1 MTSLLSLDVHVHPI
15 DPVRGSRVART
26 LALSTVAGRTLI
38 VLAAPPS
45 KDQPVPPIVDAYD
58 LGDCTRADIV
68 APTPIAPTLLDLG
81 FATGRQLLLDCHSVN
96 AQMDLLEALRPF
108 VSERNAPDGP
118 VWRQLLAATTTN
130 AAALPPVTH
139 LPSVADVQAHV
150 RGMKRMY
157 DLLQAIPS
165 APALYETLL
174 DLEAAYVAEHV
185 SLRTAPAPDNFCHTV
200 YQLHP
205 LAFALGTNAPRP
217 TKKSLKMIAGV
228 CPYCHAE
235 LPRCTKDSMYLQQC
249 DIRCASCHELFG
261 PETYYK
267 TAHGT
272 TAFNVPLR
280 KTLSACP
287 HKTCRHPIAAD
298 AQFRLHILG
307 DVISCAKCKS
317 DLAYETFQIA
327 VFIQEHPTFEL
338 LTNKKRAHV
347 TLRIAAPGIPTDGT
361 WATFIS
367 EVQARIADVAD
378 TACKDGVY
386 FFRQLI
392 HRALVLVQVNA
403 VGAFS
408 IDLVQAMYRQLDFV
422 QKVCPNVEY
431 WLNDD
436 VLATSLVRYRQFI
449 EAVRTKKAGEMLVPT
464 IDIDLAWHTHM
475 TMPPEYIRCSSK
487 AVGFVMDHDDTVAGP
502 SLTTAFAATRGLWS
516 STHGAAYSQY
526 NSKDFGLFAA
536 KDVRF
541 AHALSQL
548 ADDATVVLSL
558 IGTPVFDH
566 RTRVNASHGDALMQA
581 SGIYTTKGP
590 VTQGDNNVDTGCAL
604 GGCGE
609 TGLMKLLGI
618 KHKVR

>member
-1 MTSLLSLDVHVHPI
+1 MTSLLSLDVHVHPL
-15 DPVRGSRVART
+15 DAVRVART
-26 LALSTVAGRTLI
+26 LALSTIGGRTLL
-38 VLAAPPS
+38 VLTAQPS
-45 KDQPVPPIVDAYD
+45 KDQPVPPMLDAYD
-58 LGDCTRADIV
+58 LGDCTRADVV

-81 FATGRQLLLDCHSVN
+81 FATGRRLLLDCYSTN
-96 AQMDLLEALRPF
+96 AQMDLLEALRPL
-108 VSERNAPDGP
+108 VGDRAPPSGP
-118 VWRQLLAATTTN
+118 VWRQLLSATKIN

-139 LPSVADVQAHV
+139 LPSIADVQAHV

-157 DLLQAIPS
+157 DVLQAIPS

-174 DLEAAYVAEHV
+174 DLEAAYVADHA
-185 SLRTAPAPDNFCHTV
+185 SLKTAPDNFCHTV

-217 TKKSLKMIAGV
+217 SKSSLKTIAGV

-249 DIRCASCHELFG
+249 DIRCACCHEPFG

-280 KTLSACP
+280 QTLSACP

-307 DVISCAKCKS
+307 DRIACVKCKNE
-317 DLAYETFQIA
+317 LAYETFQIA

-347 TLRIAAPGIPTDGT
+347 TLRIQAPGIPTDGT
-361 WATFIS
+361 WATFIT
-367 EVQARIADVAD
+367 EVQARIAAVAD

-392 HRALVLVQVNA
+392 HRALVLVQANA

-436 VLATSLVRYRQFI
+436 VLASSLVRYRQFI

-464 IDIDLAWHTHM
+464 IEIDLAWHTHM
-475 TMPPEYIRCSSK
+475 TMQQEYIRCSSK
-487 AVGFVMDHDDTVAGP
+487 ALGFVMDHDDTVAGP
-502 SLTTAFAATRGLWS
+502 SLTNAFAATRALWS
-516 STHGAAYSQY
+516 STHGAAYSPY
-526 NSKDFGLFAA
+526 NTRDFGLFAA

-541 AHALSQL
+541 AHALSHVP
-548 ADDATVVLSL
+548 DNTTVVLAL

-566 RTRVNASHGDALMQA
+566 RTRVNGSQCDALMQA
-581 SGIYTTKGP
+581 SGIYTTQGP
-590 VTQGDNNVDTGCAL
+590 VTQGDKNVDTGCAL

-618 KHKVR
+618 KHTVR